1 VKDMTGQDLFKK
13 TIRWLLVIVAV
24 IFLITDFGITE
35 FRVVETLTWGLL
47 TKNLAFKIHD
57 NLWSPF
63 IILLGLHVFFSPLL
77 RPYLKSR
84 KQSNKTVSE

>member
-1 VKDMTGQDLFKK
+1 MTGQDLFKK
-13 TIRWLLVIVAV
+13 TLRWLLVIVAV
-24 IFLITDFGITE
+24 IFLITGFGITE

-47 TKNLAFKIHD
+47 TKSLAFKIHD
-57 NLWSPF
+57 NLWIPF

-77 RPYLKSR
+77 GPHLKSR